1 MGNDEKEISRKF
13 PGIRVVNTMLRT
25 KGCCK
30 AKGLINGEIS
40 IPGADDFTFEQM
52 ELKNK
57 DRLSKHGTDIPEQ
70 NKNVSKSI
78 YERLRAFWK
87 RISKLFTHD

>member
-1 MGNDEKEISRKF
+1 
-13 PGIRVVNTMLRT
+13 MLRT

-40 IPGADDFTFEQM
+40 IPGANDFTFEQM

-57 DRLSKHGTDIPEQ
+57 DRLSKHGTDITEQ
-70 NKNVSKSI
+70 NRANEVCLIDMSIGTCPKNVLKSI
-78 YERLRAFWK
+78 YERLRAFWR
-87 RISKLFTHD
+87 RIFKLFTHD